1 MSTTGQPYQGP
12 LMGVPPGRTVAA
24 SETLSYVETVGFPY
38 CFHKCIYH
46 FGDDAIPYHPGEK
59 TCMDRCINKLVEGME
74 MARPISLAYQDV
86 KLNFNSAKVKCIFLK
101 HFTCAELKLR

>member
-74 MARPISLAYQDV
+74 MARPISLAY
-86 KLNFNSAKVKCIFLK
+86 
-101 HFTCAELKLR
+101 